1 MDIMSGVPSMLLTLV
16 NDEELTVHIP
26 GMEKLET
33 DDGPCV
39 ILQMPGLPVPKGEYQ
54 AVAHNTVVE
63 DDTMLMSYKTSKETY
78 LAAVKLPENVDPV
91 GRMNGLISKGMV
103 KLTFPYLKNTDFVH
117 TPVKI
122 VRPTPYCD
130 AFDRS
135 DLGRKLCE
143 VIAHSVVKSKSFTA
157 YKTVG
162 SMTFMV
168 LREVYGGDV
177 ITIYN
182 SGIAYRDM
190 KFKQKVSD
198 PTCFSYCVCDSP
210 IWKFGFLNGDQSS
223 ILTSNTLGDIGG
235 LTKKDQDLCDLQF
248 DPEGV
253 RVLPPVGLRAG
264 GVFPE
269 LEINWRRLRASYGW
283 LTS

>member
-157 YKTVG
+157 YKKDTGESIYIKGNLPGVEKNVVNKEG
-162 SMTFMV
+162 LCVSLNMPGFEIEDVESGFEYDT
-168 LREVYGGDV
+168 LIIEGKRENKHY
-177 ITIYN
+177 IA
-182 SGIAYRDM
+182 GIR
-190 KFKQKVSD
+190 V
-198 PTCFSYCVCDSP
+198 
-210 IWKFGFLNGDQSS
+210 
-223 ILTSNTLGDIGG
+223 
-235 LTKKDQDLCDLQF
+235 
-248 DPEGV
+248 PEGFKREMQDGLYKV
-253 RVLPPVGLRAG
+253 TLPHVD
-264 GVFPE
+264 V
-269 LEINWRRLRASYGW
+269 NRLAFRTYR
-283 LTS
+283 